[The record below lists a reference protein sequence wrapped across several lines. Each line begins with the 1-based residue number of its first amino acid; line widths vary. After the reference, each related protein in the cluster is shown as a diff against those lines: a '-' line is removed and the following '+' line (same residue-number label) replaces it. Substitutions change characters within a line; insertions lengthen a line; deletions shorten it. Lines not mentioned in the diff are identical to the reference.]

1 MAIEN
6 ALRKVGRYEIESLI
20 GEGTM
25 AAVYSARDPEIDRSV
40 AIKLLKDE
48 HCVNEEHVNR
58 FLREAKA
65 AGAISHPNIVTIYD
79 IGRVDNTSYICMELL
94 SKKSL
99 ADVIAMNAR
108 LPVRHAISIGIQAA
122 RALEAA
128 HRKGIVHRDIKPGNI
143 LLTENEETI
152 KIADFGIAW
161 LDRTNDLQRTQ
172 AGMVLGTPRYMS
184 PEQAAGRDLDGRS
197 DLFSLGVI
205 LYELLSGKK
214 AFDSNNLATLM
225 LQISFE
231 NPTPL
236 RTIAPDVSEGLQ
248 RVIIKLLNKRP
259 ERRFQS
265 GTELAD
271 ALERESAATIA
282 DDEAAARNWFLPLR
296 VKLAAFAAGALSL
309 LLVIGITLVY
319 YLESRVLETQVLD
332 SGATLAKF
340 IAMETAVPV
349 LAQDWVPLEL
359 FVADAGAR
367 KTFDYLVVT
376 DHRQVVKASTRKDI
390 IGKAY
395 TAPANAVIRI
405 KRPDFTAFSAVL
417 PSGEA
422 AFLFDTPI
430 LFQNTEIGRIYLGL
444 NLDGTRSV
452 LRSTLG
458 LILALGFV
466 AVLAVVGM
474 CLYFGNLIARPIRL
488 LRNSLTDL
496 SVGDFDCRISQ
507 GRNDEIGE
515 LFAAFNRLA
524 ESLQG
529 GLTQRSVEAPT
540 TGILPGPD
548 AVRLRAIGSVADSES
563 TLLLPP
569 IKNPVLKRTGS
580 V

>member
-1 MAIEN
+1 VAIEN

-349 LAQDWVPLEL
+349 IG
-359 FVADAGAR
+359 AGLGSAR
-367 KTFDYLVVT
+367 IVRCRRRCPQNV
-376 DHRQVVKASTRKDI
+376 R
-390 IGKAY
+390 
-395 TAPANAVIRI
+395 
-405 KRPDFTAFSAVL
+405 L
-417 PSGEA
+417 PSGHRSSAGGQGFNAQGYHWKGLYRSRECGHTDQETGLHGILRRA
-422 AFLFDTPI
+422 A
-430 LFQNTEIGRIYLGL
+430 ER
-444 NLDGTRSV
+444 RSSLSV
-452 LRSTLG
+452 RHPHSFSEYRNWPHLSRSEPRWN
-458 LILALGFV
+458 AKRV
-466 AVLAVVGM
+466 AVDAWVDIG
-474 CLYFGNLIARPIRL
+474 PRL
-488 LRNSLTDL
+488 CSGPSRC
-496 SVGDFDCRISQ
+496 GDVP
-507 GRNDEIGE
+507 
-515 LFAAFNRLA
+515 LFR
-524 ESLQG
+524 
-529 GLTQRSVEAPT
+529 
-540 TGILPGPD
+540 
-548 AVRLRAIGSVADSES
+548 
-563 TLLLPP
+563 
-569 IKNPVLKRTGS
+569 
-580 V
+580 